1 MKTQKT
7 FDVSRW
13 TFDKNE
19 KMELKDRFLKYVA
32 FDTQSDENSI
42 TFPSTD
48 KQLVLLRALKE
59 EMIELGLTEVTMD
72 EHGYV
77 MGTIPASEGCED
89 APVVGFISHV
99 DTSPDMSGAAIK
111 PQFVRDYDGSD
122 IALNPSLTMTVKE
135 FPELKFFVGHTL
147 ITTDGTTLL
156 GADDKAG
163 VTEIMTMAEYLLA
176 HPEVKHGKVRIG
188 FTPDEEIGRGV
199 DYFDVEAFGAQV
211 GYTVDGGMEGEL
223 EYENFN
229 AASAKWEVSGRNIH
243 PGMAKDKMLNA
254 MQIAMELNSML
265 PAHQR
270 PEHTEG
276 YDGFF
281 HLVGMRGEVEHAELS
296 YIVRDHSRE
305 LFEQKKALME
315 QITAYVNGK
324 YGEGVVRLTLK
335 DQYYNMR
342 EMVEPHPEIIEKAMQ
357 AMEEAGVAPII
368 KPIRGGT
375 DGSRLSYMGLP
386 CPNLYTGGMNFH
398 GKFEY
403 VSLDTMYRSVQTLV
417 NLVKLWAK

>member
-1 MKTQKT
+1 
-7 FDVSRW
+7 
-13 TFDKNE
+13 
-19 KMELKDRFLKYVA
+19 MELKERFLKYVA
-32 FDTQSDENSI
+32 YDTQSDENSI

-59 EMIELGLTEVTMD
+59 EMIGLGLTEVVMD
-72 EHGYV
+72 QHGYV
-77 MGTIPASEGCED
+77 MGTIPASEGYGN

-99 DTSPDMSGAAIK
+99 DTSPDMSGAAVK
-111 PQFVRDYDGSD
+111 PQFVNDYDGGD

-163 VTEIMTMAEYLLA
+163 VAEIMTMAEYLLA

-243 PGMAKDKMLNA
+243 PGMAKDKMVNA
-254 MQIAMELNSML
+254 MQIAMELNSLL

-276 YDGFF
+276 YDGFY

-296 YIVRDHSRE
+296 YIVRDHNRE

-324 YGEGVVRLTLK
+324 YGEGTVRLTLK

-357 AMEEAGVAPII
+357 AMEQAGVVPIV

-417 NLVKLWAK
+417 NLVRLWAE

>member
-1 MKTQKT
+1 
-7 FDVSRW
+7 
-13 TFDKNE
+13 
-19 KMELKDRFLKYVA
+19 MELKDRFLKYVA

-99 DTSPDMSGAAIK
+99 DTSPDMSGAAVN
-111 PQFVRDYDGSD
+111 PQFVRDYDGGD
-122 IALNPSLTMTVKE
+122 ITLNPSLTMTVKE

-163 VTEIMTMAEYLLA
+163 VAEIMTMAEYLLS

-243 PGMAKDKMLNA
+243 PGMAKDKMINA

-265 PAHQR
+265 PPHQR

-276 YDGFF
+276 YDGFY
-281 HLVGMRGEVEHAELS
+281 HLVGMRGEVEHAELT

-305 LFEQKKALME
+305 LFEQKKDLMRS
-315 QITAYVNGK
+315 ITDYINGK

-417 NLVKLWAK
+417 NLVKLWAR

>member
-1 MKTQKT
+1 M
-7 FDVSRW
+7 
-13 TFDKNE
+13 
-19 KMELKDRFLKYVA
+19 LL
-32 FDTQSDENSI
+32 TQSDENSI

-59 EMIELGLTEVTMD
+59 EMIELGLTEVVMD

-77 MGTIPASEGCED
+77 MGTIPASEGYEG

-111 PQFVRDYDGSD
+111 PQFVKNYDGGD
-122 IALNPSLTMTVKE
+122 IALNDSLTMTVKE

-163 VTEIMTMAEYLLA
+163 VAEIMTMAEYLIA

-199 DYFDVEAFGAQV
+199 DYFNVEAFGAQV

-243 PGMAKDKMLNA
+243 PGMAKDKMINA

-276 YDGFF
+276 YDGFY
-281 HLVGMRGEVEHAELS
+281 HLVGMRGEVEHAELT

-324 YGEGVVRLTLK
+324 YGEGTVRLTLK

>member
-1 MKTQKT
+1 
-7 FDVSRW
+7 
-13 TFDKNE
+13 
-19 KMELKDRFLKYVA
+19 MELKDRFLNYVA
-32 FDTQSDENSI
+32 YDTQSDENSI

-72 EHGYV
+72 SHGYV
-77 MGTIPASEGCED
+77 MGTIPASEGLEN

-111 PQFVRDYDGSD
+111 PQFVKNYDGGD
-122 IALNPSLTMTVKE
+122 IVLNPSLTMTVKE
-135 FPELKFFVGHTL
+135 FPELKFFEGHTL

-163 VTEIMTMAEYLLA
+163 VAEIMTMAEYLMA

-199 DYFDVEAFGAQV
+199 DYFDVEAFGAKV
-211 GYTVDGGMEGEL
+211 AYTVDGGMEGEL

-243 PGMAKDKMLNA
+243 PGMAKDKMVNA

-276 YDGFF
+276 YDGFY
-281 HLVGMRGEVEHAELS
+281 HLVGMRGEVEFAELS
-296 YIVRDHSRE
+296 YIVRDHNRE

-324 YGEGVVRLTLK
+324 YGEGTVRLTLK

-357 AMEEAGVAPII
+357 AMEQAGVAPII

-417 NLVKLWAK
+417 NLVKLWAAEE

>member
-1 MKTQKT
+1 
-7 FDVSRW
+7 
-13 TFDKNE
+13 
-19 KMELKDRFLKYVA
+19 MELKERFLKYVA
-32 FDTQSDENSI
+32 YDTQSDENSI

-59 EMIELGLTEVTMD
+59 EMIGLGLTEVVMD
-72 EHGYV
+72 QHGYV
-77 MGTIPASEGCED
+77 MGTIPASEGYEN

-99 DTSPDMSGAAIK
+99 DTSPDMSGAAVK
-111 PQFVRDYDGSD
+111 PQFVNDYDGGD

-163 VTEIMTMAEYLLA
+163 VAEIMTMAEYLLA

-243 PGMAKDKMLNA
+243 PGMAKDKMVNA
-254 MQIAMELNSML
+254 MQIAMELNSLL

-276 YDGFF
+276 YDGFY

-296 YIVRDHSRE
+296 YIVRDHNRE

-324 YGEGVVRLTLK
+324 YGEGTVRLTLK

-357 AMEEAGVAPII
+357 AMEQAGVVPIV

-417 NLVKLWAK
+417 NLVRLWAE

>member
-1 MKTQKT
+1 
-7 FDVSRW
+7 
-13 TFDKNE
+13 
-19 KMELKDRFLKYVA
+19 MELKDRFLKYVA
-32 FDTQSDENSI
+32 YDTQSDENSI

-59 EMIELGLTEVTMD
+59 EMIELGLTEVVMD

-77 MGTIPASEGCED
+77 MGTIPASEGYEN

-99 DTSPDMSGAAIK
+99 DTSPDMSGASIK
-111 PQFVRDYDGSD
+111 PQFVKNYDGGD
-122 IALNPSLTMTVKE
+122 IALNDTLTMTVKE

-163 VTEIMTMAEYLLA
+163 VAEIMTMAEYLIA

-199 DYFDVEAFGAQV
+199 DYFDVEAFGAKV
-211 GYTVDGGMEGEL
+211 AYTVDGGMEGEL

-243 PGMAKDKMLNA
+243 PGMAKDKMVNA
-254 MQIAMELNSML
+254 MQIAMELNSLL

-276 YDGFF
+276 YDGFY
-281 HLVGMRGEVEHAELS
+281 HLVGMRGEVEFAELS
-296 YIVRDHSRE
+296 YIVRDHNRE
-305 LFEQKKALME
+305 LFEQKKTLME
-315 QITAYVNGK
+315 QITAYANTK
-324 YGEGVVRLTLK
+324 YGEGTVRLILK

-357 AMEEAGVAPII
+357 AMENAGVAPII

-417 NLVKLWAK
+417 NLVKLWAE

>member
-1 MKTQKT
+1 
-7 FDVSRW
+7 
-13 TFDKNE
+13 
-19 KMELKDRFLKYVA
+19 MELKDRFLKYVA

-59 EMIELGLTEVTMD
+59 EMIQLGLTEVVMD

-77 MGTIPASEGCED
+77 MGTIPASEGYEG

-111 PQFVRDYDGSD
+111 PQFVKNYDGGD
-122 IALNPSLTMTVKE
+122 IALNDTLTMTVKE

-163 VTEIMTMAEYLLA
+163 VAEIMTMAEYLIA

-243 PGMAKDKMLNA
+243 PGMAKDKMINA
-254 MQIAMELNSML
+254 MQIAMELNSLL
-265 PAHQR
+265 PPHQR

-276 YDGFF
+276 YDGFY
-281 HLVGMRGEVEHAELS
+281 HLVGMRGEVEHAELT

-324 YGEGVVRLTLK
+324 YGEGTVRLTLK

>member
-1 MKTQKT
+1 
-7 FDVSRW
+7 
-13 TFDKNE
+13 
-19 KMELKDRFLKYVA
+19 MELKDRFLKYVA
-32 FDTQSDENSI
+32 YDTQSDENSI

-59 EMIELGLTEVTMD
+59 EMIELGLTEVVMD

-77 MGTIPASEGCED
+77 MGTIPASEGYEN

-99 DTSPDMSGAAIK
+99 DTSPDMSGAAIR
-111 PQFVRDYDGSD
+111 PQFVKNYDGGD
-122 IALNPSLTMTVKE
+122 IALNDSLTMTVKE

-163 VTEIMTMAEYLLA
+163 VAEIMTMAEYLIA

-199 DYFDVEAFGAQV
+199 DYFNVEAFGAQV

-243 PGMAKDKMLNA
+243 PGMAKDKMINA

-276 YDGFF
+276 YDGFY

-305 LFEQKKALME
+305 LFEQKKALLE
-315 QITAYVNGK
+315 QITAYANAK
-324 YGEGVVRLTLK
+324 YGEGTVRLTLK

-357 AMEEAGVAPII
+357 AMEEAGVVPII

>member
-1 MKTQKT
+1 
-7 FDVSRW
+7 
-13 TFDKNE
+13 
-19 KMELKDRFLKYVA
+19 MELQERFLKYVS

-59 EMIELGLTEVTMD
+59 EMEAMGMTEVSID

-77 MGTIPASEGCED
+77 MGSIEASAGYENC
-89 APVVGFISHV
+89 PVIGLLSHV
-99 DTSPDMSGAAIK
+99 DTSPDMSGAAVR
-111 PQFVRDYDGSD
+111 PQIIRNYNGED
-122 IALNPSLTMTVKE
+122 IALNADVTMKVSD
-135 FPELKFFVGHTL
+135 FPELKFFEGHTL

-163 VTEIMTMAEYLLA
+163 VAEIMTAAEYLLNN
-176 HPEVKHGKVRIG
+176 PDVKHGKIRIG

-199 DYFDVEAFGAQV
+199 DYFNVEAFGAKYA
-211 GYTVDGGMEGEL
+211 YTVDGGMEGEL

-229 AASAKWEVSGRNIH
+229 AAGAKLSIDGRNIH
-243 PGMAKDKMLNA
+243 PGSAKDKMVNA
-254 MQIAMELNSML
+254 IQLAMEVNSLL
-265 PAHQR
+265 PAVMR

-276 YDGFF
+276 YEGFF
-281 HLVGMRGEVEHAELS
+281 HLVGIKGEVEQAEMS
-296 YIVRDHSRE
+296 YIIRDHDRE
-305 LFEQKKALME
+305 KFEQKKAL
-315 QITAYVNGK
+315 IRSAVDYVNTKHG
-324 YGEGVVRLTLK
+324 GEYVHLVLK

-342 EMVEPHPEIIEKAMQ
+342 EMVEPHPAIIQKAMQ
-357 AMEEAGVAPII
+357 AMEEAGVQPIV

-386 CPNLYTGGMNFH
+386 CPNLFTGGMNFH

-403 VSLDTMYRSVQTLV
+403 ISLDSMYRSVQTLV
-417 NLVKLWAK
+417 NLVKLWAE

>member
-1 MKTQKT
+1 
-7 FDVSRW
+7 
-13 TFDKNE
+13 
-19 KMELKDRFLKYVA
+19 MELKDRFLKYVA

-59 EMIELGLTEVTMD
+59 EMIELGLTEVVMD
-72 EHGYV
+72 EPGYV
-77 MGTIPASEGCED
+77 MGTIPASEGYEG

-111 PQFVRDYDGSD
+111 PQFVKNYDGGD
-122 IALNPSLTMTVKE
+122 IALNDTLTMTVKE

-163 VTEIMTMAEYLLA
+163 VAEIMTMAEYLIA

-243 PGMAKDKMLNA
+243 PGMAKDKMINA

-276 YDGFF
+276 YDGFY
-281 HLVGMRGEVEHAELS
+281 HLVGMRGEVEHAELT

-324 YGEGVVRLTLK
+324 YGEGTVRLTLK